1 MKKRGASKI
10 KIGVI
15 LGYLLVVL
23 VMIIGMIALYNNL
36 VDFSNKKIRR
46 EDMSELMI
54 VGNILSLLYEVES
67 EQNMLTA
74 ESARQYYVTYD
85 SVIPKVNENLKR
97 LSEISEDVTRKLKL
111 DSISILMKNKS
122 SNLYDIALLLDS
134 VSQSPEIIRESD
146 IRYVPRE
153 LNREI
158 SDYLQR
164 KNLNNPNKNQ
174 SDTSIITGERKGF
187 FDRVRDVFI
196 ANPDSTIVIEN
207 RSVVSENEFRLIVD
221 TIVNK
226 VRYSERLDLS
236 KQRELQTALLH
247 RQEEMSQTNRMLTA
261 RIDDMLKN
269 IEQEEIRKSFQLII
283 DREHTLTR
291 SQNTML
297 LVSLISI
304 IIAIFFAVLFL
315 IDINKSQRYRRQLEL
330 SNKRIM
336 DLLNNREKLMLAISH
351 DIKAPTGSILG
362 FIELMNEENNC
373 NNNESYLHSMK
384 ISADHVMQ
392 LVSKLLDYHKLDK
405 GSWLLQKT
413 VCNIH
418 TLIEESANSFSP
430 LAKKKGLEYRVYNE
444 VSKNMYCY
452 EDPYVI
458 KQIMNNL
465 ISNAIKY
472 TSEGGIV
479 INVATKIRDAGNILI
494 FSVTDT
500 GEGID
505 IEDQATIFDEFMQV
519 SNNSESGEHKYSS
532 GLGLLITKG
541 FVKELNGDIHLISAK
556 GEGSEFVVEIPLTV
570 VTDDYSEISDDITHV
585 KDLEGVNMLYV
596 DDDPVQLK
604 MMSEIALKRK
614 IGCVTESNPDNVLP
628 LLQSNKFDILFI
640 DIQLGGKSGFDLVE
654 SISQLEDK
662 KNKNV
667 PIVALSARSDI
678 YKSEFLSSG
687 FTDFLFK
694 PFTSDQ
700 LFEMIAK
707 YMNCNGGSTQ
717 TYEIENKT
725 DIVNENIK
733 PKGVSALFEYVK
745 EDTVASVEILKS
757 FIKETKESE
766 MMLKEAFAKDDIAA
780 AGKISHKMLPLFRMI
795 GNERVVGIFE
805 QLEINIKPDEEDKE
819 FFMKYI
825 KKSIDEGSELKRVLN
840 NE

>member
-472 TSEGGIV
+472 TSEGGLV
-479 INVATKIRDAGNILI
+479 INVATKIRDAGDILI

-541 FVKELNGDIHLISAK
+541 FVKELNGDILLISAK

-805 QLEINIKPDEEDKE
+805 HLEINIKPDEEDKE
-819 FFMKYI
+819 FLMKYI

>member
-541 FVKELNGDIHLISAK
+541 FVKELNGDILLISAK

-570 VTDDYSEISDDITHV
+570 VTDNYSEISDDITHV

-805 QLEINIKPDEEDKE
+805 HLEINIKPDEEDKE
-819 FFMKYI
+819 FLMKNI